1 MIRRD
6 SIQDIRIED
15 HLRIGRGRR
24 GKPARHTTRPFF
36 GPRILSASPEAD
48 ENGVGWAH
56 LAYGKAPA
64 ADLGSDPAIRSLGAV

>member
-1 MIRRD
+1 MRD
-6 SIQDIRIED
+6 SIQDIRID
-15 HLRIGRGRR
+15 DYLRIGRGRR

-56 LAYGKAPA
+56 LAYGTKPRQPISAVTR
-64 ADLGSDPAIRSLGAV
+64 RSGAWAR